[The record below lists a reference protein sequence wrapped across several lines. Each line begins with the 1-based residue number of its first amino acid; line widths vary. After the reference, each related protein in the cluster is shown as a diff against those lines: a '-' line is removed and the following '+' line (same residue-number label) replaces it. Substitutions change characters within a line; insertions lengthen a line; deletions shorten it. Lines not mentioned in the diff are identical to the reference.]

1 MDKEGIYTVEEMYNE
16 MKTLKEKGLGDR
28 VIVIPTDD
36 EGNDYRP
43 LIYQDILI
51 EQEDI
56 EEYLGEYYEDEEKY
70 DSGCTCRYSP
80 KDIVIL

>member
-1 MDKEGIYTVEEMYNE
+1 MYNE

-36 EGNDYRP
+36 EENDYRP
-43 LIYQDILI
+43 LIYQDILT

-56 EEYLGEYYEDEEKY
+56 EEYLGEYYEDEKEY